1 MSNYTNDDLEADGVA
16 DNSNKPVD
24 GFADFSGNFPM
35 RKYAGKQSTN
45 LEARGVEE
53 NTLPYGGGDKDLGL
67 ELKDFPS
74 AEYPYNQV
82 RKTLAGHV
90 TEFDDTP
97 GRERILIKHRTG
109 TGVEFQPDGTIL
121 MYSTKNTVRITAG
134 DEKVIIEGDGDITYH
149 GNLKLR
155 VDGNFDLDVGGD
167 INVTAGGDKVD
178 DIKGGYRQD
187 INGNVQSL
195 INGNV
200 STQITK
206 NEMHFVHGNVDN
218 YIKGDNS
225 TVVQG
230 EMEQVSKG
238 LLRQTSEEEAI
249 LSAPS
254 INIGAS
260 SLFVG
265 GDSGTIGGENMVYYG
280 HTSHIPR
287 MNSTSIHATA
297 MYANTFT
304 GDLTGMADTAIA
316 SDTAVYAS
324 YGGGPGGPAGYTNIN
339 DTTVATEKT
348 TAQPDNVIMQSY
360 LNESEFLTRKVSIDP
375 GNSLYNQINR
385 DADYGGVSDRT
396 LSTTEVRSK
405 LRDTSNQQNETFVGA
420 VLAEGIISAT
430 FTNAIPDDIDRIE
443 SNEATVRRVNPKD
456 VIGKNIGA
464 ETKRFRGSVA
474 NKTTVL
480 NVAPKYKPENLGQI
494 SSRTE
499 LAQGVTIAKFLGGYG
514 HSITFDHVTTN
525 DERIAV
531 ARNLLLHAHAIR
543 AIMIDNIE
551 YDEHRLI
558 VAEGIYR
565 PYINETVTANGI
577 NALKK
582 EGRAVVYELRD
593 RNGNIDMKKTFDL
606 ASWWKDSLQFEKMI
620 LSYDTLN
627 KDGSMIAQIVLIT
640 PTISSDY
647 GVTYTNTI
655 ETRFNNFVQSTDEL
669 LECIQE

>member
-1 MSNYTNDDLEADGVA
+1 MSNYTNDELEADGSP
-16 DNSNKPVD
+16 DNTDKPVD

-45 LEARGVEE
+45 LEARGIEE

-74 AEYPYNQV
+74 SEYPYNQV
-82 RKTLAGHV
+82 RKSLAGHV

-109 TGVEFQPDGTIL
+109 TGIEFQPDGTIL
-121 MYSTKNTVRITAG
+121 MYGTKNSIRITAG
-134 DEKVIIEGDGDITYH
+134 DEKVIIEGDGDVTYH

-155 VDGNFDLDVGGD
+155 VDGDFDLDVGGN
-167 INVTAGGDKVD
+167 INVTAGGDKVE

-206 NEMHFVHGNVDN
+206 NEMRMVHGNVDN
-218 YIKGDNS
+218 YIKGDYS
-225 TVVQG
+225 AVVQG
-230 EMEQVSKG
+230 ELEQVSKG

-265 GDSGTIGGENMVYYG
+265 GDSGTIGGDEMVYYG
-280 HTSHIPR
+280 KTAHIDRVNTTSTH
-287 MNSTSIHATA
+287 STA
-297 MYANTFT
+297 MYATTFHGT
-304 GDLTGMADTAIA
+304 LNGKASFAAAADQAGSA
-316 SDTAVYAS
+316 PLGPGS
-324 YGGGPGGPAGYTNIN
+324 GGGSQTIDN
-339 DTTVATEKT
+339 TVATNKITSE
-348 TAQPDNVIMQSY
+348 PNNVIMQSY

-396 LSTTEVRSK
+396 LTTTEVRSK

-430 FTNAIPDDIDRIE
+430 FTNSIPDDIDRIE

-456 VIGKNIGA
+456 VIGKNMGA
-464 ETKRFRGSVA
+464 ETKRFRGSVV
-474 NKTTVL
+474 NKTTTL

-514 HSITFDHVTTN
+514 HSITFDHVNTN
-525 DERIAV
+525 DERITV
-531 ARNLLLHAHAIR
+531 ARNLLAHANVIR
-543 AIMIDNIE
+543 SIMIDNIE

-582 EGRAVVYELRD
+582 LGRAVVYELRD
-593 RNGNIDMKKTFDL
+593 RNGNIDNKKTYDL

-627 KDGSMIAQIVLIT
+627 KDGSMIAQIVLIM
-640 PTISSDY
+640 PEVSSTY
-647 GVTYTNTI
+647 SVTYTNII